1 MVNSIKKIKLPF
13 DRVINNARR
22 LGLPSYISGFN
33 WTAIMDLE
41 EYIRKQGCTDEQE
54 IYHELENYLI
64 ELQNRNYANN
74 IGYLK
79 KIKELNNQQKYNQ
92 IQSDIQSDIVDNQ
105 QSDIQFNIQ
114 SNIQSDI
121 VDNEQSDIVD
131 NEKSDIVDNEQSDI
145 QFNIQSNIQSDIVD
159 NEQSDIVDNEQ
170 SNSNK
175 KKKKKKNKKNKK
187 NKKSIKDEIDLAIKE
202 IYEDENT
209 ENKIKLREK
218 AEEKADRLERI
229 KYKKMI
235 KNLDKRVEDPSGNGQ
250 LDIIQ
255 ANMNTKNDAIHEYF
269 FHLREE
275 FYKEHNKDKMFNDAL
290 IYLIKKNKDQFNK
303 IRIITKCINVFF
315 YEKFNVFKLY
325 VYGDD
330 PKNYSKIIN
339 ATILISNLVHKLRT
353 KLSNGKEFIRKAALA
368 M

>member
-13 DRVINNARR
+13 DRVINNAKR
-22 LGLPSYISGFN
+22 LGLPSYKSGFN

-41 EYIRKQGCTDEQE
+41 DYIIKQGCTDEQE
-54 IYHELENYLI
+54 IYDELENYLI

-74 IGYLK
+74 VGYFK
-79 KIKELNNQQKYNQ
+79 KIKELNNQQKYHQ
-92 IQSDIQSDIVDNQ
+92 IQSDIVDNE
-105 QSDIQFNIQ
+105 
-114 SNIQSDI
+114 QSDI

-131 NEKSDIVDNEQSDI
+131 NEKSDIVNNQKTAIIDNK
-145 QFNIQSNIQSDIVD
+145 
-159 NEQSDIVDNEQ
+159 
-170 SNSNK
+170 NSNK
-175 KKKKKKNKKNKK
+175 KKKKKKNKKNKE
-187 NKKSIKDEIDLAIKE
+187 SIKDEIDLAIKE

-209 ENKIKLREK
+209 ETKIKLREK

-255 ANMNTKNDAIHEYF
+255 ANMNTKNDVIHEYF

-275 FYKEHNKDKMFNDAL
+275 FYKEHNKDTMFNDAL

-303 IRIITKCINVFF
+303 ISIITKCINVFF

>member
-1 MVNSIKKIKLPF
+1 MVNTIKKNKLPF

-41 EYIRKQGCTDEQE
+41 EHIRKQGCTDEQE

-74 IGYLK
+74 VGYFK
-79 KIKELNNQQKYNQ
+79 KIKELNNKEKYHQ
-92 IQSDIQSDIVDNQ
+92 IHSNVEDNEQSD
-105 QSDIQFNIQ
+105 
-114 SNIQSDI
+114 IQSDI
-121 VDNEQSDIVD
+121 VDNEQSDIQ
-131 NEKSDIVDNEQSDI
+131 SDIVDNEQSDI
-145 QFNIQSNIQSDIVD
+145 QSDC
-159 NEQSDIVDNEQ
+159 
-170 SNSNK
+170 NK
-175 KKKKKKNKKNKK
+175 KKKKKKNKKNKEFIK
-187 NKKSIKDEIDLAIKE
+187 DEKDEIDLAIKE

-255 ANMNTKNDAIHEYF
+255 ANMNTKNDVIHEYF

>member
-33 WTAIMDLE
+33 WSAIMDLE
-41 EYIRKQGCTDEQE
+41 EDIRKQGCIDEQE
-54 IYHELENYLI
+54 IYDELENYLI

-74 IGYLK
+74 VGYFK
-79 KIKELNNQQKYNQ
+79 TIKELNNQQKYHQMQYDIVDNKQ
-92 IQSDIQSDIVDNQ
+92 FDTQDYIVNNEQSDIQSDIQSDC
-105 QSDIQFNIQ
+105 
-114 SNIQSDI
+114 
-121 VDNEQSDIVD
+121 
-131 NEKSDIVDNEQSDI
+131 
-145 QFNIQSNIQSDIVD
+145 
-159 NEQSDIVDNEQ
+159 
-170 SNSNK
+170 NK
-175 KKKKKKNKKNKK
+175 TKKKKKNKKNKEF
-187 NKKSIKDEIDLAIKE
+187 IKDEKDEIYIDIKE
-202 IYEDENT
+202 NYEDENT
-209 ENKIKLREK
+209 KNKIKLREK

-255 ANMNTKNDAIHEYF
+255 ANMNTKNDEIHEYF

-275 FYKEHNKDKMFNDAL
+275 FYKEHYKNKIFNDAL
-290 IYLIKKNKDQFNK
+290 FYLIKKNKDQFNK
-303 IRIITKCINVFF
+303 IRIITKCINIFF

-325 VYGDD
+325 VHGDD

-353 KLSNGKEFIRKAALA
+353 KLSNGKQFIRKAALA

>member
-41 EYIRKQGCTDEQE
+41 EHIRKQGCTDEQE
-54 IYHELENYLI
+54 IYYELENYLI

-79 KIKELNNQQKYNQ
+79 KFKELNNQQKYHQ
-92 IQSDIQSDIVDNQ
+92 M
-105 QSDIQFNIQ
+105 
-114 SNIQSDI
+114 QSDI
-121 VDNEQSDIVD
+121 VDNEQFDIQDDIV
-131 NEKSDIVDNEQSDI
+131 NNEQSDI
-145 QFNIQSNIQSDIVD
+145 ESDIQSDC
-159 NEQSDIVDNEQ
+159 
-170 SNSNK
+170 NK
-175 KKKKKKNKKNKK
+175 KKKKKKNKKNKEFIK
-187 NKKSIKDEIDLAIKE
+187 DEKDEIDLAIKE

-255 ANMNTKNDAIHEYF
+255 ANMNTKNDEIHEYF

-275 FYKEHNKDKMFNDAL
+275 FYKEHYKDKIFNDAL
-290 IYLIKKNKDQFNK
+290 FYLIKKNKDQFNK
-303 IRIITKCINVFF
+303 IRIITKCINIFF

>member
-41 EYIRKQGCTDEQE
+41 EHIRKQGCTDEQE
-54 IYHELENYLI
+54 IYDELENYLI

-74 IGYLK
+74 VGYLK
-79 KIKELNNQQKYNQ
+79 KIKELNNQQKNHQ
-92 IQSDIQSDIVDNQ
+92 M
-105 QSDIQFNIQ
+105 
-114 SNIQSDI
+114 QSDI
-121 VDNEQSDIVD
+121 VDNEQFDIQDDIV
-131 NEKSDIVDNEQSDI
+131 NNEQSDI
-145 QFNIQSNIQSDIVD
+145 ESDIQSDC
-159 NEQSDIVDNEQ
+159 
-170 SNSNK
+170 NK
-175 KKKKKKNKKNKK
+175 KKKKKKNKKNKEFIK
-187 NKKSIKDEIDLAIKE
+187 DEKDEIDLAIKE

-255 ANMNTKNDAIHEYF
+255 ANMNTKNDEIHEYF

-275 FYKEHNKDKMFNDAL
+275 FYKEHYKDKIFNDAL
-290 IYLIKKNKDQFNK
+290 FYLIKKNKDQFNK
-303 IRIITKCINVFF
+303 IRIITKCINIFF

>member
-33 WTAIMDLE
+33 WSAIMDLE
-41 EYIRKQGCTDEQE
+41 EDIRKQGCIDEQE
-54 IYHELENYLI
+54 IYDELENYLI
-64 ELQNRNYANN
+64 ELQNTNYANN
-74 IGYLK
+74 VGYFK
-79 KIKELNNQQKYNQ
+79 KIKELNNQQKYHQMQYDIVDNKQ
-92 IQSDIQSDIVDNQ
+92 FDTQDYIVNNEQSDIQSDIQSDC
-105 QSDIQFNIQ
+105 
-114 SNIQSDI
+114 
-121 VDNEQSDIVD
+121 
-131 NEKSDIVDNEQSDI
+131 
-145 QFNIQSNIQSDIVD
+145 
-159 NEQSDIVDNEQ
+159 
-170 SNSNK
+170 NK
-175 KKKKKKNKKNKK
+175 KKKKKKNKKNKEFIK
-187 NKKSIKDEIDLAIKE
+187 DEKDEIDLAIKE

-209 ENKIKLREK
+209 KNKIKLREK

-255 ANMNTKNDAIHEYF
+255 ANMNTKNDEIHEYF

-275 FYKEHNKDKMFNDAL
+275 FYKEHYKNKIFNDAL
-290 IYLIKKNKDQFNK
+290 FYLIKKNKDQFNK
-303 IRIITKCINVFF
+303 IRIITKCINIFF

-325 VYGDD
+325 VHGDD

-353 KLSNGKEFIRKAALA
+353 KLSNGKQFIRKAALA

>member
-1 MVNSIKKIKLPF
+1 MVNNIIKNKLPF
-13 DRVINNARR
+13 DKVFNNAKK

-33 WTAIMDLE
+33 WTAIIDLE
-41 EYIRKQGCTDEQE
+41 DHIIKEGCTDEKE
-54 IYHELENYLI
+54 ILNELENYLI
-64 ELQNRNYANN
+64 ELQNKNYANN
-74 IGYLK
+74 VGYFKKIKELK
-79 KIKELNNQQKYNQ
+79 KIKEFNKQQKIHE
-92 IQSDIQSDIVDNQ
+92 IQSEVD
-105 QSDIQFNIQ
+105 
-114 SNIQSDI
+114 SNNDSI
-121 VDNEQSDIVD
+121 
-131 NEKSDIVDNEQSDI
+131 
-145 QFNIQSNIQSDIVD
+145 
-159 NEQSDIVDNEQ
+159 
-170 SNSNK
+170 
-175 KKKKKKNKKNKK
+175 KKKKKKNKKNSK
-187 NKKSIKDEIDLAIKE
+187 NIKDEIDLAIKE

-209 ENKIKLREK
+209 ETKIKLREK

-235 KNLDKRVEDPSGNGQ
+235 KNLDKRVEDPSGNGE

-275 FYKEHNKDKMFNDAL
+275 FYKQHNKDTMFNNAL
-290 IYLIKKNKDQFNK
+290 IYLIKKNKEQFNK
-303 IRIITKCINVFF
+303 ISIITKCINVFF

-330 PKNYSKIIN
+330 PNNYSKIIN
-339 ATILISNLVHKLRT
+339 ATILISNLIHKLRT

>member
-33 WTAIMDLE
+33 WSAIMDLE
-41 EYIRKQGCTDEQE
+41 EDIRKQGCIDEQE
-54 IYHELENYLI
+54 IYDELENYLI
-64 ELQNRNYANN
+64 ELQNTNYANN
-74 IGYLK
+74 VGYFK
-79 KIKELNNQQKYNQ
+79 KIKELNNQQKYHQMQYDIVDNKQ
-92 IQSDIQSDIVDNQ
+92 FDTQDYIVNNEQSDIQSDIQSDC
-105 QSDIQFNIQ
+105 
-114 SNIQSDI
+114 
-121 VDNEQSDIVD
+121 
-131 NEKSDIVDNEQSDI
+131 
-145 QFNIQSNIQSDIVD
+145 
-159 NEQSDIVDNEQ
+159 
-170 SNSNK
+170 NK
-175 KKKKKKNKKNKK
+175 KKKKKKNKKNKEFIK
-187 NKKSIKDEIDLAIKE
+187 DEKDEIDLAIKE

-209 ENKIKLREK
+209 KNKIKLREK

-255 ANMNTKNDAIHEYF
+255 ANMNTKNDEIHEYF

-275 FYKEHNKDKMFNDAL
+275 FYKEHYKNKIFNDAL
-290 IYLIKKNKDQFNK
+290 FYLIKKNKDQFNK
-303 IRIITKCINVFF
+303 IRIITKCINIFF

-325 VYGDD
+325 VHGDD

-368 M
+368 I

>member
-1 MVNSIKKIKLPF
+1 MVNTVKKNKLPF

-41 EYIRKQGCTDEQE
+41 EHIRKQGCTDEQE
-54 IYHELENYLI
+54 IYNELENYLI

-74 IGYLK
+74 VGYFK
-79 KIKELNNQQKYNQ
+79 KIKELNNQQKYHQ
-92 IQSDIQSDIVDNQ
+92 MQADIQSNC
-105 QSDIQFNIQ
+105 
-114 SNIQSDI
+114 
-121 VDNEQSDIVD
+121 
-131 NEKSDIVDNEQSDI
+131 
-145 QFNIQSNIQSDIVD
+145 
-159 NEQSDIVDNEQ
+159 
-170 SNSNK
+170 NK
-175 KKKKKKNKKNKK
+175 KKKKKKNKKNKEFIK
-187 NKKSIKDEIDLAIKE
+187 DEKDEIDLAIKE

-255 ANMNTKNDAIHEYF
+255 ANMNTKNDVIHEYF

-275 FYKEHNKDKMFNDAL
+275 FYKEHNKDTMFNDAL

>member
-1 MVNSIKKIKLPF
+1 MVNSIKKNKLPF

-41 EYIRKQGCTDEQE
+41 EHIRKQGCTDEQE
-54 IYHELENYLI
+54 IYDELENYLI

-74 IGYLK
+74 VGYFK
-79 KIKELNNQQKYNQ
+79 KIKELNNKEKYHQ
-92 IQSDIQSDIVDNQ
+92 ID
-105 QSDIQFNIQ
+105 
-114 SNIQSDI
+114 SN
-121 VDNEQSDIVD
+121 VEDNEQSDIH
-131 NEKSDIVDNEQSDI
+131 DIVDNEQSDI
-145 QFNIQSNIQSDIVD
+145 QSDC
-159 NEQSDIVDNEQ
+159 
-170 SNSNK
+170 NK
-175 KKKKKKNKKNKK
+175 KKKKKKNKKNKEFIK
-187 NKKSIKDEIDLAIKE
+187 DEKDEIDLAIKE

-255 ANMNTKNDAIHEYF
+255 ANMNTKNDVIHEYF

-275 FYKEHNKDKMFNDAL
+275 FYKEHNKDTMFNDAL